1 MHAPMNL
8 SDKLY
13 KTKYEP
19 DPHKSHIHVDAARC
33 AECRPRVCLFVCP
46 AEVYATDRND
56 PKAIAVSHE
65 NCLECG
71 TCRAACPHG
80 AIDWQYPDG
89 GRGVKFRFG

>member
-1 MHAPMNL
+1 MTV

-19 DPHKSHIHVDAARC
+19 DPHKTHIRVEVSLCLMC
-33 AECRPRVCLFVCP
+33 AQRPCIFVCP
-46 AEVYATDRND
+46 AEVYSADPND
-56 PKAIAVSHE
+56 PKKIAVSHE